1 MVTYRYKNHFYIKE
15 NQMNTITA
23 LLFDDFETLDLF
35 GPIEMFGSM
44 PDYYRIQFASMT
56 GGIIRSKHGVAMQTT
71 AVKKLDDQTDILLV
85 PGGMGTRQLV
95 QNQSFLQIITALVE
109 QANWVLSVC
118 TGSALLAKARVLNGK
133 RATSNKLSWQW
144 VISQSDN
151 VHWIKQARWVVDDK
165 FYTSSGVSAG
175 MDMALGFIADRHDV
189 ETARHIATYTEYRWQ
204 ENSDIDDFYRP

>member
-1 MVTYRYKNHFYIKE
+1 
-15 NQMNTITA
+15 MNTITA

-44 PDYYRIQFASMT
+44 PEHYRIQFASMT
-56 GGIIRSKHGVAMQTT
+56 GGMVRSKHGVAMQTM
-71 AVKKLDDQTDILLV
+71 AVTELEDQTDILLI

-95 QNQSFLQIITALVE
+95 HNQPFLQTITALVE

-118 TGSALLAKARVLNGK
+118 TGSALLAKAGVLNGK

-144 VISQSDN
+144 VILQSNDAN
-151 VHWIKQARWVVDDK
+151 WVKQARWVVDDK

-189 ETARHIATYTEYRWQ
+189 ETARHIAIYTEYRWQ

>member
-1 MVTYRYKNHFYIKE
+1 
-15 NQMNTITA
+15 MNTITA